1 MDAWERSEHQAREYR
16 DKKERDALEGAAIL
30 VLLFCTIVI
39 MGLLNLLVSGW
50 VR

>member
-1 MDAWERSEHQAREYR
+1 MTPYERSEHEAREYHE
-16 DKKERDALEGAAIL
+16 KKERDALEGAAIL

-39 MGLLNLLVSGW
+39 MGLLNFLVSGW